1 MCNCFLQYIIL
12 SFILIKGR
20 IPSRGKIHVNE
31 KSWMDEAACKLWV
44 NSIWQ
49 HRPRGL
55 VREKSLLVWD
65 NFSAH
70 LTHDVSDAVKAT
82 NTDVAVIPGGLTGI
96 LQPLDVSINKPFKDG
111 LRKRWVHWMAKDQ
124 YTLTAGGNI
133 RAPPLPTQAQ
143 WVKESKVIQ
152 KMLHLKGNG
161 RH

>member
-1 MCNCFLQYIIL
+1 M
-12 SFILIKGR
+12 
-20 IPSRGKIHVNE
+20 NE
-31 KSWMDEAACKLWV
+31 KGWMDEAACKLWV

-70 LTHDVSDAVKAT
+70 LTHGVSDAVKAT

-111 LRKRWVHWMAKDQ
+111 LRKRWVHWMATDQ
-124 YTLTAGGNI
+124 YTLTAGGNM

-143 WVKESKVIQ
+143 WVKESWDDVKVPVKII
-152 KMLHLKGNG
+152 MFFIYIEL
-161 RH
+161 